1 MTGTTISTMDE
12 DADES
17 DTDEQEADAA
27 GGDADLVAETTSV
40 LESLGFT
47 EYEARC
53 FVALT
58 RLGQGTARDIAEVA
72 DVPRPR
78 VYDSVEHLQERG
90 LADVQDGQPR
100 RFRATGPHDA
110 VETIRRD
117 YGRRLDRLDG
127 LLPRLRSPRSREE
140 PAGVWVVEGD
150 EAVSDRLAALAADAT
165 DELLV
170 VVAVADL
177 LTEEFVGEL
186 AAAADR
192 DVSVTLAS
200 PGAEIRDDV
209 AAATPGSNVVETWTW
224 WEDYPIRP
232 GEISAILMADGAEL
246 LVSSEV
252 ESDLPDVETHSAVW
266 TDDERAPLVGL
277 MRPLLSNAIDAGR
290 PG

>member
-1 MTGTTISTMDE
+1 MDE
-12 DADES
+12 DAEES
-17 DTDEQEADAA
+17 EADDHEADTADTADAA

-40 LESLGFT
+40 LESLGLT

-58 RLGQGTARDIAEVA
+58 RLGQGTAREIAEVA

-78 VYDSVEHLQERG
+78 VYDSVEHLQKRG
-90 LADVQDGQPR
+90 LADVQDAQPR
-100 RFRATGPHDA
+100 RFRATDPHDA
-110 VETIRRD
+110 VETIRRE

-140 PAGVWVVEGD
+140 PAGIWVVEGD

-165 DELLV
+165 EELLV

-177 LTEEFVGEL
+177 LTEEFAGEL

-192 DVSVTLAS
+192 GVSVTLAS

-209 AAATPGSNVVETWTW
+209 AAAAPGASVVETWTW
-224 WEDYPIRP
+224 WEGYPIRT

-246 LVSSEV
+246 LVSSEM
-252 ESDLPDVETHSAVW
+252 ESDLPGVETHSAVW

-290 PG
+290 PA